1 MVETKRKG
9 RDEPKHNKMK
19 KEKSSGSKTLSTKK
33 KKSKRNDVRKGP
45 RLPNSLRKE
54 IERLNPSTQLNSDD
68 EDINSD
74 EGEFLTDDIYEYEEK
89 IPQEE
94 SRKNRRFDPVENF
107 EYELPEDFEVL
118 SLSLSNYGAF
128 FFFLVALWN
137 LNYYEFFEFLCF
149 CLAGNVLWFKVL
161 VLWD

>member
-9 RDEPKHNKMK
+9 RDEPKHSKMK
-19 KEKSSGSKTLSTKK
+19 KQKSSGSKTLSMKK
-33 KKSKRNDVRKGP
+33 KKSKGNDVRKGP

-118 SLSLSNYGAF
+118 SLSLSLLNYGVF
-128 FFFLVALWN
+128 FFFLFLHCGTWIIMSF
-137 LNYYEFFEFLCF
+137 LNF
-149 CLAGNVLWFKVL
+149 CAFV
-161 VLWD
+161 

>member
-9 RDEPKHNKMK
+9 GDEPKHSKMK
-19 KEKSSGSKTLSTKK
+19 KQKSSGSKTLSMKK
-33 KKSKRNDVRKGP
+33 KKSKGNDVRKGP

-118 SLSLSNYGAF
+118 SLSLSLSLSLKLWY
-128 FFFLVALWN
+128 FFFLFLFLHCGTWIIMSF
-137 LNYYEFFEFLCF
+137 LNFRAF
-149 CLAGNVLWFKVL
+149 V
-161 VLWD
+161 